1 MNLLKVTEPL
11 AGMGLEGA
19 AARAGSAICS
29 TLSHFVVLILSH
41 QIRPVLI
48 ELMKEKIRWEGELW
62 PSEQR
67 N

>member
-1 MNLLKVTEPL
+1 MDLLKAPGPL
-11 AGMGLEGA
+11 VGMELERA
-19 AARAGSAICS
+19 AVGHLFHSLTSFIS
-29 TLSHFVVLILSH
+29 SH
-41 QIRPVLI
+41 QIRPALI